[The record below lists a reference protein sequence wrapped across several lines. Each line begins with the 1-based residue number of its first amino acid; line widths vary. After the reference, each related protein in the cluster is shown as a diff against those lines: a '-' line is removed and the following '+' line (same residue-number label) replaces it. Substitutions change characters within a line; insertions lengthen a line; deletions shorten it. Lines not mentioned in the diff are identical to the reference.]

1 MINDFLNPKTIAVI
15 GASENNKKVGGVI
28 MDKLRRF
35 KGNVI
40 PINPAY
46 NFIFEKKCYPSV
58 EKFSKTINLAI
69 IATPSITIPSIL
81 KKCYKKRIKSVII
94 ISAGFSEQG
103 NFKLEEKIKK
113 IAKKFQIR
121 ILGPNCFGI
130 ANPHL
135 NLDLTFSNLSAKK
148 GDVAFISQSG
158 ALWSFAADI
167 SASSKIGF
175 SGFVSLGNMA
185 DLSFNEFIDYF
196 EKDRKTKKIILYIER
211 LERGKKFIDLCK
223 RCKKQIIVI
232 KAGSSEQG
240 SKAAISHTGSL
251 ATEFKVYQGA
261 FRQAEIIQEE
271 FLCSALKISPQKA
284 KEISI
289 KGEKT
294 ILLTNAGG
302 AGALLADYC
311 EKKGLKLITLKESN
325 PLDILGTAEAK
336 NYEEAIKKIN
346 KDYKYDLLIV
356 VLTPQRMSEPEE
368 TVKKIIKNCNKR
380 KTITYLLGENSI
392 KKAGEILEK
401 NNFIYFNR
409 IKNSLEKLKI
419 KND

>member
-28 MDKLRRF
+28 MDKLKIF

-46 NFIFEKKCYPSV
+46 NFIFGKKCYSSV

-81 KKCYKKRIKSVII
+81 KKCYKKKIKSVII

-113 IAKKFQIR
+113 IAKKYQIR

-196 EKDRKTKKIILYIER
+196 EKDKKTRKIILYVER
-211 LERGKKFIDLCK
+211 LEHGKKFIDLCK
-223 RCKKQIIVI
+223 RCKKQITVI

-336 NYEEAIKKIN
+336 DYEEAIKKIN
-346 KDYKYDLLIV
+346 KKYNYDLLMV

-392 KKAGEILEK
+392 KKAGETLDK
-401 NNFIYFNR
+401 HNFIYFNR
-409 IKNSLEKLKI
+409 IKNSLEKLRI
-419 KND
+419 KK

>member
-28 MDKLRRF
+28 IDKLKIF

-40 PINPAY
+40 PVNPAY
-46 NFIFEKKCYPSV
+46 KFIFGKKCYSSV
-58 EKFSKTINLAI
+58 ENFSKTIDLAI

-81 KKCYKKRIKSVII
+81 KKCYKKKIKSVII

-113 IAKKFQIR
+113 IAKKCQIR

-130 ANPHL
+130 ANPHI

-148 GDVAFISQSG
+148 GDIAFISQSG

-185 DLSFNEFIDYF
+185 DLSFSEFIEYF
-196 EKDRKTKKIILYIER
+196 EKDKKTKKIILYIER
-211 LERGKKFIDLCK
+211 LEHGKKFIDLCK

-271 FLCSALKISPQKA
+271 FLCSALKISPQKT

-336 NYEEAIKKIN
+336 DYEGAIKKIN
-346 KDYKYDLLIV
+346 KNYNYDLLIV

-368 TVKKIIKNCNKR
+368 TVKKIIENCNKR

-392 KKAGEILEK
+392 KKAGETLNK
-401 NNFIYFNR
+401 YNFIYFNR
-409 IKNSLEKLKI
+409 IKNSLEKLRI
-419 KND
+419 KK